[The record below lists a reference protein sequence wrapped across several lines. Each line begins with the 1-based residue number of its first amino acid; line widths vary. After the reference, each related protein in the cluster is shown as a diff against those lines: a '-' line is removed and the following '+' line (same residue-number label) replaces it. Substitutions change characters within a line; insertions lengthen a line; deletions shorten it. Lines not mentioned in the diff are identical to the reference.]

1 MIHSVL
7 AVYDEKAE
15 AFAAPFFQQSDVLA
29 VRAFMSA
36 ARDPES
42 LLYKFPRDY
51 ALYKLAT
58 YDDNTGHFENLERA
72 LQLMTAQQA
81 QVGDDAPAHAIV
93 DPAVAQRLS

>member
-7 AVYDEKAE
+7 AVFDEKAE
-15 AFAAPFFQQSDVLA
+15 AFAQPFFQQSDVLA
-29 VRAFMSA
+29 IRAFTAA

-51 ALYKLAT
+51 SLYKLGT
-58 YDDNTGHFENLERA
+58 YDDCAGRFENLERP
-72 LQLMTAQQA
+72 QLVMTSQQA
-81 QVGDDAPAHAIV
+81 QAGDDGPAHALV

>member
-7 AVYDEKAE
+7 AVFDEKAE
-15 AFAAPFFQQSDVLA
+15 AFAQPFFQQSDVLA
-29 VRAFMSA
+29 IRAFTAA

-51 ALYKLAT
+51 SLYKLGT
-58 YDDNTGHFENLERA
+58 YDDGLGRFENLERP
-72 LQLMTAQQA
+72 QLVMTSQQA
-81 QVGDDAPAHAIV
+81 QAGDDGPAHALV

>member
-1 MIHSVL
+1 MIHCVL

-29 VRAFMSA
+29 LRAFTAA
-36 ARDPES
+36 ARDPDS

-51 ALYKLAT
+51 GLYKLGT
-58 YDDNTGHFENLERA
+58 YDDNTGRFENLERP
-72 LQLMTAQQA
+72 LQLMSAQQA
-81 QVGDDAPAHAIV
+81 QHDDYKAGEALA

>member
-1 MIHSVL
+1 MIHAVL

-29 VRAFMSA
+29 LRAFMAA

-51 ALYKLAT
+51 GLYKLGT
-58 YDDNTGHFENLERA
+58 YDDNTGRFENLERP
-72 LQLMTAQQA
+72 LQLMSAQQA
-81 QVGDDAPAHAIV
+81 QAGDDLPATQLV

>member
-1 MIHSVL
+1 MIHAVL

-29 VRAFMSA
+29 IRAFIAA

-51 ALYKLAT
+51 GLYKLGT
-58 YDDNTGHFENLERA
+58 YDDNTGRFENLERP
-72 LQLMTAQQA
+72 LQLMSAQQA
-81 QVGDDAPAHAIV
+81 QAGDDAPAHQLV